1 MTAVACRM
9 PQYLDDPDT
18 FNPARFDPEK
28 KKTCALNSVLSYVA
42 VSRPSPF
49 FYFPFGV
56 GHRTC
61 IGRHFAMVW

>member
-28 KKTCALNSVLSYVA
+28 KNTCALNSVLSYVA
-42 VSRPSPF
+42 VSRVTIF
-49 FYFPFGV
+49 Q
-56 GHRTC
+56 RELE
-61 IGRHFAMVW
+61 